1 MRALGWQGRPAE
13 SFRDRMGPVV
23 LLFAPRDTTGESH
36 EFGEGWVSSGE
47 IMAMLGKLGGQL
59 VCRWGGGQR

>member
-1 MRALGWQGRPAE
+1 
-13 SFRDRMGPVV
+13 MGPVV

-59 VCRWGGGQR
+59 VCR